1 LARLNCTPDGLT
13 PSRTARPDPTT
24 RNFFLKETTMNT
36 KHIIAAAAIALTGA
50 GAFAAEYTNFD
61 IPSGSNLSRAE
72 AASRVLGRAVH
83 YAGDAAVFEIPTG
96 STLTRAEAASR
107 VLGRTVIFNEATT
120 FVDATP
126 ADERAMRVLA
136 RSFK

>member
-1 LARLNCTPDGLT
+1 LARLNCTPDGLK
-13 PSRTARPDPTT
+13 PSRTTRPDPTT
-24 RNFFLKETTMNT
+24 RNFVLKETTMNT

-50 GAFAAEYTNFD
+50 GAFAA
-61 IPSGSNLSRAE
+61 
-72 AASRVLGRAVH
+72 
-83 YAGDAAVFEIPTG
+83 DAAVFEIPTG

-126 ADERAMRVLA
+126 VDERAMRVLA